1 MMASW
6 KKIVKDYRFE
16 FDAAK
21 MTLTTDP
28 TKNDFW
34 GAFDAITQDL
44 SCYIYNWVDIRYY
57 NYYKFKPY
65 DFPMDKTE
73 LLRAIRESEK
83 AIDNIVQ

>member
-1 MMASW
+1 MPIPL
-6 KKIVKDYRFE
+6 KKKQRRRLNRI
-16 FDAAK
+16 
-21 MTLTTDP
+21 
-28 TKNDFW
+28 
-34 GAFDAITQDL
+34 
-44 SCYIYNWVDIRYY
+44 CNWVDIRYY